1 VDLILTDEQSALRQ
15 HMREL
20 FTELSTWDVVRAAEP
35 LGFDPALWKTLGGLG
50 LAGMCLPESI
60 GGDAS
65 PLLEVALVLE
75 EAGRCAAPVP
85 LADHLAAG
93 RLAAAVDAL
102 PPDDLAA
109 LVSGDLRAGLAV
121 RPAVD
126 GVWSLVPT
134 GAIADVVLG
143 ESDGALLVHRSEP
156 PMQAPKNLAAAPLGD
171 RAAIGE
177 TVGQLSALAAAR
189 DEWRVLVAAQLV
201 GLAARAL
208 EIGVDYVKERHQFD
222 RPVGGFQAVQHG
234 LAELVGP
241 IDGVRLLVAKAA
253 WACDHDEP
261 DRRAR
266 FASSAFLAATQ
277 IAEKATY
284 ASLHYHGGYGVTLE
298 YDIQLLY
305 RRARGWS
312 LVLGDPEHEL
322 ARLADA
328 IFGPAQKIGA

>member
-15 HMREL
+15 HMRDL

-35 LGFDPALWKTLGGLG
+35 LGFDATLWKTLSGLG
-50 LAGMCLPESI
+50 LAGMCLPESV

-93 RLAAAVDAL
+93 RLAAATSAL
-102 PPDDLAA
+102 PADDLAA
-109 LVSGDLRAGLAV
+109 LVSGELRAGLAL
-121 RPAVD
+121 RPAYD
-126 GVWSLVPT
+126 GIWSLVPT

-143 ESDGALLVHRSEP
+143 ESDGALVVHRSAP
-156 PMQAPKNLAAAPLGD
+156 TLQAPKNLAAAPLSD
-171 RAAIGE
+171 RPAVGE
-177 TVGQLSALAAAR
+177 TVGDLAALNAAR
-189 DEWRVLVAAQLV
+189 DEWRVFTAATLI
-201 GLAARAL
+201 GLASRAL

-241 IDGVRLLVAKAA
+241 IDGIRLLVAKAA
-253 WACDHDEP
+253 WACDHDAPE
-261 DRRAR
+261 RRAR
-266 FASSAFLAATQ
+266 LASSAFLAATQ

-312 LVLGDPEHEL
+312 LILGDPEHEL
-322 ARLADA
+322 AHLADA
-328 IFGPAQKIGA
+328 IFGPVQKEA